1 MLVHLVECPNIST
14 TNHNCVYSNWG
25 CTSIYRLLSY
35 PFRSLETWQDI
46 QRKEKLVVGVVRW
59 NILVARILYEIKKN
73 SLSIY
78 LYNTFIHN
86 LFSAHMSHVLINR
99 GMHRYLIGAVYVLK
113 G

>member
-1 MLVHLVECPNIST
+1 M
-14 TNHNCVYSNWG
+14 
-25 CTSIYRLLSY
+25 SY
-35 PFRSLETWQDI
+35 PFRSLETWQDL

-86 LFSAHMSHVLINR
+86 LFCAHMSHVLINR
-99 GMHRYLIGAVYVLK
+99 GMHRYLVGAVYVLK
-113 G
+113 EWKTDRGPCGEGEKGNPDSEATH